1 MVLTSESA
9 IYLRWS
15 HRLSDRI
22 RSLSPKRIASICG
35 VGMPAQR
42 AIMLT
47 LAVDLSPRTEDPMP
61 DSWAEW
67 MKDGESMAFM
77 RGLD

>member
-1 MVLTSESA
+1 
-9 IYLRWS
+9 
-15 HRLSDRI
+15 
-22 RSLSPKRIASICG
+22 
-35 VGMPAQR
+35 MPAQN
-42 AIMLT
+42 AIILT

-77 RGLD
+77 WGDNHV